1 MTLAKEF
8 ATRFAGLRQAYGT
21 FTASNDQRE
30 DGKENGKNITISKEL
45 DDDAVLQLWENHLA
59 GKQSIG
65 IVPID
70 ENNSCVWGAI
80 DVDEYQLDLKSLSK
94 KIAKYE
100 LPLIVCRS
108 KSGGAHVYLFVS
120 EPVSA
125 SMIQRKLRQLAAALG
140 FGQAEIF
147 PKQTQLLLER
157 GDRGSTLNM
166 PFFGG
171 ENSTRYAYG
180 LKGEALSPQEFL
192 TLAEEKCLTPESLE
206 SLEINPLT
214 ENIDWLDQSPP
225 CLQHLVVQ
233 GFPKGTRN
241 SGLFNIG
248 VFLRKKYPDDWEK
261 RIEEI
266 NVQYMQPPL
275 VAQEVLT
282 VIKQLNR
289 KDYFYRCNDQP
300 IASHCN
306 SPLCRTKKFGIGASS
321 GTPLFSNLTKQDSE
335 PPIWFLDVEGGRLEL
350 ETDDLLNQNRFQRKC
365 MDALNKI
372 PPKVKENVWRQIIQ
386 QLLDSLTIVE
396 VPKES
401 STEGHFLELL
411 ETFCTERPARE
422 RDELLLHKPWTNK
435 GKTYFRLNDLME
447 YLHRNNFKDYPR
459 NKLTA
464 KLKQLS
470 GEPHFFNIKGKGV
483 NVWFIEEFQAQEEPH
498 DLPDF
503 DDSLI

>member
-45 DDDAVLQLWENHLA
+45 DDDAVLQLWDNHLA

-225 CLQHLVVQ
+225 CLQHLV
-233 GFPKGTRN
+233 
-241 SGLFNIG
+241 
-248 VFLRKKYPDDWEK
+248 
-261 RIEEI
+261 
-266 NVQYMQPPL
+266 
-275 VAQEVLT
+275 
-282 VIKQLNR
+282 
-289 KDYFYRCNDQP
+289 C
-300 IASHCN
+300 
-306 SPLCRTKKFGIGASS
+306 
-321 GTPLFSNLTKQDSE
+321 
-335 PPIWFLDVEGGRLEL
+335 
-350 ETDDLLNQNRFQRKC
+350 LLYTS
-365 MDALNKI
+365 DA
-372 PPKVKENVWRQIIQ
+372 
-386 QLLDSLTIVE
+386 
-396 VPKES
+396 
-401 STEGHFLELL
+401 
-411 ETFCTERPARE
+411 A
-422 RDELLLHKPWTNK
+422 DE
-435 GKTYFRLNDLME
+435 
-447 YLHRNNFKDYPR
+447 
-459 NKLTA
+459 
-464 KLKQLS
+464 
-470 GEPHFFNIKGKGV
+470 
-483 NVWFIEEFQAQEEPH
+483 
-498 DLPDF
+498 
-503 DDSLI
+503 